1 VKRESDAPKRYI
13 DEVFQELSPQRKTLR
28 VKADGKLYS
37 VVVTD
42 VEKIGKRVKIH
53 YVGYSERY
61 DESRS
66 CGTDD
71 ILFQRM
77 EPLFIPSA
85 PSFDDRA
92 ELFHSEL
99 YREIKR
105 TLYSGRKD
113 DPATRIEIRIDQDVF
128 DGGLASAGES
138 RKERG
143 NNVYRV
149 NSNQA
154 LDRFLGVKWD
164 ERIFNENGDFA
175 SVIEGTVRHFRRWV
189 PQKASSTGNI

>member
-1 VKRESDAPKRYI
+1 
-13 DEVFQELSPQRKTLR
+13 
-28 VKADGKLYS
+28 

-42 VEKIGKRVKIH
+42 VDKIGKRVKIH
-53 YVGYSERY
+53 YFGYSERY
-61 DESRS
+61 DKWRS

-92 ELFHSEL
+92 ELFHAEL
-99 YREIKR
+99 SREIKR
-105 TLYSGRKD
+105 KSYSGRKD
-113 DPATRIEIRIDQDVF
+113 NPATRIEIRIDQDVL
-128 DGGLASAGES
+128 DGGLASAGKS

-143 NNVYRV
+143 KTVYRI

-175 SVIEGTVRHFRRWV
+175 FVIEGTVRHFRRWV
-189 PQKASSTGNI
+189 PQQASSKGNIRDS

>member
-1 VKRESDAPKRYI
+1 VSGTHDKD
-13 DEVFQELSPQRKTLR
+13 RKI
-28 VKADGKLYS
+28 
-37 VVVTD
+37 
-42 VEKIGKRVKIH
+42 KIK
-53 YVGYSERY
+53 
-61 DESRS
+61 
-66 CGTDD
+66 DD

-92 ELFHSEL
+92 ELFQVEL

-105 TLYSGRKD
+105 KLYSGRKD

-128 DGGLASAGES
+128 DGGLASARKS

-143 NNVYRV
+143 KTVHRI

-154 LDRFLGVKWD
+154 LDRFLGVQWD
-164 ERIFNENGDFA
+164 ENGDFA
-175 SVIEGTVRHFRRWV
+175 FVIEGTVRHFRRWV
-189 PQKASSTGNI
+189 PQQVSSTGNI